1 MVSHFLEGGDNT
13 WDLIRYNVSSNG
25 KITLER
31 KSPHYICEF
40 ESFTITGQKTETLK
54 LKLKADL
61 KVKVNLKLLTIV
73 ITSLRCGG
81 ITISRVKS
89 CLTPGTE
96 SKKMESR

>member
-61 KVKVNLKLLTIV
+61 KVKVNSKLLTIV
-73 ITSLRCGG
+73 IIQVSGLVGLPFQG
-81 ITISRVKS
+81 
-89 CLTPGTE
+89 
-96 SKKMESR
+96 SKAA

>member
-25 KITLER
+25 TITLER

-73 ITSLRCGG
+73 IQVSGLVGLPFQG
-81 ITISRVKS
+81 
-89 CLTPGTE
+89 
-96 SKKMESR
+96 SKAA